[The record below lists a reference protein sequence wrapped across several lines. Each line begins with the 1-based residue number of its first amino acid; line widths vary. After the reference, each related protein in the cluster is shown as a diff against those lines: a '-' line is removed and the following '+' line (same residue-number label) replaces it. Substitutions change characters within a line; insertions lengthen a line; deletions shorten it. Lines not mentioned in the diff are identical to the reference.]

1 MTEVT
6 IPTIKKFKA
15 GTADMVSS
23 LSLVVMFDSAFNSTP
38 RVVVTPKQDMNPT
51 TLRWWG
57 DTNTN
62 TLVITVSAAASS
74 NLVFRYI
81 CVGNAI

>member
-6 IPTIKKFKA
+6 IPTFKKFKA

-38 RVVVTPKQDMNPT
+38 RVVVTPKQDMGNI
-51 TLRWWG
+51 RHWVE
-57 DTNTN
+57 D
-62 TLVITVSAAASS
+62 ITVSQFTLRMSFTSTQSFDWIA
-74 NLVFRYI
+74 LEF
-81 CVGNAI
+81 